1 MLPNM
6 LHVVS
11 CLHVSTSCRWHNDA
25 WNPAARASFKGIKEV
40 PLVWKLYILW
50 FDRPSSLIPW
60 TLAQNITKALQKRR
74 FGSTF
79 GTGSSSKSFCQGF
92 LWTLSSAQGARAK
105 YDAFKIPVSLKY
117 DSNDS
122 TNFFFSLSRVVFA
135 VCLPSFYNDVFLT
148 GRLQRCVGSCG
159 CAPSGLNTGTRFAS
173 PLIRFCWR
181 NKAWNAT
188 QAKFKL

>member
-60 TLAQNITKALQKRR
+60 TLAQNITKALQKRHR

-79 GTGSSSKSFCQGF
+79 GTGVLFQELFPRLSLNFIVGSRCQSPEVCIQNSGI
-92 LWTLSSAQGARAK
+92 LEVR
-105 YDAFKIPVSLKY
+105 FKP
-117 DSNDS
+117 
-122 TNFFFSLSRVVFA
+122 TFFFPEAALCLLFV
-135 VCLPSFYNDVFLT
+135 LPSFYK
-148 GRLQRCVGSCG
+148 RCF
-159 CAPSGLNTGTRFAS
+159 PHR
-173 PLIRFCWR
+173 
-181 NKAWNAT
+181 
-188 QAKFKL
+188 

>member
-11 CLHVSTSCRWHNDA
+11 CLHVSTSSRWHTDA

-40 PLVWKLYILW
+40 PLLWKLYILW

-60 TLAQNITKALQKRR
+60 TAQNITKALQKRHR

-79 GTGSSSKSFCQGF
+79 GGSSSKSFFQGF

-105 YDAFKIPVSLKY
+105 FRYPW
-117 DSNDS
+117 S
-122 TNFFFSLSRVVFA
+122 TIQATFFSLSCVDALCLLFVFQASTTMFQVDYSDVLDRVVA
-135 VCLPSFYNDVFLT
+135 LPVALT
-148 GRLQRCVGSCG
+148 REPGS
-159 CAPSGLNTGTRFAS
+159 LR
-173 PLIRFCWR
+173 R
-181 NKAWNAT
+181 
-188 QAKFKL
+188 

>member
-11 CLHVSTSCRWHNDA
+11 CLHVSTSSRWHTDA

-40 PLVWKLYILW
+40 PLLWKLYILW

-60 TLAQNITKALQKRR
+60 TAQNITKALQKRHR

-79 GTGSSSKSFCQGF
+79 GGSSSKSFFQGF

-105 YDAFKIPVSLKY
+105 FRYPW
-117 DSNDS
+117 S
-122 TNFFFSLSRVVFA
+122 TIQATFFFPELRWCVVFA
-135 VCLPSFYNDVFLT
+135 VCLPSFYNDVS

>member
-60 TLAQNITKALQKRR
+60 TLAQNITKALQKRHR

-79 GTGSSSKSFCQGF
+79 GTGSSSKSFFQGF
-92 LWTLSSAQGARAK
+92 LWTLSSAQGARALK
-105 YDAFKIPVSLKY
+105 YAFKIPVSLKY
-117 DSNDS
+117 DS
-122 TNFFFSLSRVVFA
+122 TNFFFPWAALCLLFVFQASTTMFSSQVDYSDVLDRVVA
-135 VCLPSFYNDVFLT
+135 LPVALT
-148 GRLQRCVGSCG
+148 REPGS
-159 CAPSGLNTGTRFAS
+159 LR
-173 PLIRFCWR
+173 R
-181 NKAWNAT
+181 
-188 QAKFKL
+188 

>member
-60 TLAQNITKALQKRR
+60 TWAQNIKKALQKRHR

-79 GTGSSSKSFCQGF
+79 GTGSSSKSFFQGF
-92 LWTLSSAQGARAK
+92 LWTLSSAQGARALK
-105 YDAFKIPVSLKY
+105 YAFKIPVSLKY
-117 DSNDS
+117 DS
-122 TNFFFSLSRVVFA
+122 TNFFFPWAALCLLFVFQASTTMFQVDYSDVLDRVVA
-135 VCLPSFYNDVFLT
+135 LPVALT
-148 GRLQRCVGSCG
+148 REPGS
-159 CAPSGLNTGTRFAS
+159 LR
-173 PLIRFCWR
+173 R
-181 NKAWNAT
+181 
-188 QAKFKL
+188 